1 MARTLVTDIYEE
13 LERDILHLRIPPGAM
28 LSENPLCERFEV
40 SRTPIRSALQRLQSE
55 RLVEILPH
63 KGTCVTL
70 LHYDLVNQIIYQRI
84 HTEAAILRD
93 CAPGCSPQELI
104 QLRHYLSIMEA
115 ERDRRRAGQTP
126 DIACFY
132 AADKAMHEVWYRATR
147 KLYLWECINNY
158 KADYLRFCM
167 LDMQGGENYEEVYDE
182 HVELVRVIEKKDLDA
197 VEPLMER
204 HFNSGVRR
212 LGTRVYTDLKAYFAP
227 ESLGR

>member
-1 MARTLVTDIYEE
+1 MARTLVTDIYRE
-13 LERDILHLRIPPGAM
+13 LEQDILHLRILPGTM
-28 LSENPLCERFEV
+28 LSENPLCERFDV

-55 RLVEILPH
+55 RLVEIAPH

-70 LHYDLVNQIIYQRI
+70 LHYDLVNQIIYQRV

-93 CAPGCSPQELI
+93 FAPVCSTQELI
-104 QLRHYLSIMEA
+104 HLRHHLSVMEE

-126 DIACFY
+126 DIGCFY

-147 KLYLWECINNY
+147 KLYLWEYINNC

-167 LDMQGGENYEEVYDE
+167 LDMRGGENYEGVYTE
-182 HVELVRVIEKKDLDA
+182 HAELVRVIEEKDLDA
-197 VEPLMER
+197 IEPLMER

-212 LGTRVYTDLKAYFAP
+212 LGTRVYTDLKDYFAP
-227 ESLGR
+227 ESLAR